1 MDIFWHFWIS
11 KCGCFC
17 PIFVYSKPKHPP
29 SFISITWVTP
39 WYSRLNLLP
48 GLKAERITSRQGAS
62 DLRPRATL
70 RSALH
75 ARPLPIHPNLISCST
90 PYQSLVLSRARRYSG
105 TPTHRLAEDRKSS
118 GMCREFVV
126 KKFGASNVPPMVIC
140 KPCRL
145 CLLIIF
151 TQWW

>member
-29 SFISITWVTP
+29 SFISITWVTS

-70 RSALH
+70 PSAPH
-75 ARPLPIHPNLISCST
+75 ARPLLIHPNLISCMLCSVPIIRT
-90 PYQSLVLSRARRYSG
+90 EQSPTLFGHTYTQACGREEVQWSVNVSLVCSL
-105 TPTHRLAEDRKSS
+105 
-118 GMCREFVV
+118 
-126 KKFGASNVPPMVIC
+126 KFGLKRPPIRTKNC
-140 KPCRL
+140 
-145 CLLIIF
+145 F
-151 TQWW
+151 G